1 MRVLISGGTGLI
13 GRALIKYLV
22 TNGDTLDILTRSPGR
37 KVPTENVSFQYW
49 DGETL
54 GEWQSCIETADAVVN
69 LAGENI
75 GSSRWSET
83 RKQSITESRE
93 NTGEL
98 LSEAIRLAKN
108 RPEVFIQASAIG
120 IYGTSEDTK
129 FDEQSPLGNDFL
141 SGVGRKWEN
150 SSKGVEKL
158 GIRRVLLRTGIVLD
172 LNEGAFPK
180 MYLPFRFFIGGPLGS
195 GKQWVSWIHLDDE
208 VRIIDFI
215 LKNPQISGPINAVA
229 PNPVTN
235 AEFGKTLAKVINR
248 PYWIPVPAFA
258 LKLILGEMSML
269 VLKGQYVYPK
279 KLIES
284 DFNFN
289 FSTLPGAIKSILKMD
304 EN

>member
-1 MRVLISGGTGLI
+1 M
-13 GRALIKYLV
+13 
-22 TNGDTLDILTRSPGR
+22 DILTRSPGR

-54 GEWQSCIETADAVVN
+54 GEWQSSIETADAVVN

-75 GSSRWSET
+75 GSSRWSEA
-83 RKQSITESRE
+83 RKQSIIESRE

-98 LSEAIRLAKN
+98 LSEAISLAKN

-129 FDEQSPLGNDFL
+129 FDEQSSSGNDFL

-150 SSKGVEKL
+150 SSKDVEKL

-180 MYLPFRFFIGGPLGS
+180 MVLPFRLFIGGPLGS

-235 AEFGKTLAKVINR
+235 AQFGKTLAKVINR

-258 LKLILGEMSML
+258 LKLVLGEMSML

-279 KLIES
+279 ILIEL
-284 DFNFN
+284 DFKFNFP
-289 FSTLPGAIKSILKMD
+289 TLPGAIKSILKMD
-304 EN
+304 